1 MCSCE
6 QDRKATVVP
15 YKTGDIVYS
24 KLTGEK
30 LMFLEVAVM
39 PAFDYRLRYNVRDA
53 SGNVLE
59 IRPEEI
65 EFRPEVQ

>member
-6 QDRKATVVP
+6 QDKKAIVISHKP
-15 YKTGDIVYS
+15 GDIVYS

-53 SGNVLE
+53 SGKVIE
-59 IRPEEI
+59 VRPEEI
-65 EFRPEVQ
+65 ESRPEIQ